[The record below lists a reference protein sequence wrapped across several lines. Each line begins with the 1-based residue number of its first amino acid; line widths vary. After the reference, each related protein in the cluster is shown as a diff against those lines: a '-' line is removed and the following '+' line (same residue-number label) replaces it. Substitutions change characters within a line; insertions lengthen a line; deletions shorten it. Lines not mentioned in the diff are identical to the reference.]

1 MIKITALVIIWF
13 FIITGAIQITPLTFW
28 LMKQS
33 DTTSIFLGVSLFAT
47 MWSVIV
53 YELIQSIKK
62 INK

>member
-1 MIKITALVIIWF
+1 MVKTIATLIVWF
-13 FIITGAIQITPLTFW
+13 FIIIGAIQITPLTFW

-33 DTTSIFLGVSLFAT
+33 DTTSIFLGVSLFTT